1 MKNLIIIVLLGV
13 IALPGLLV
21 EELALGSALPMANR
35 KMPEIS
41 GEELSLKDITG
52 KEGLLVI
59 FSSNTCPWVIA
70 WQDRYVILA
79 DKYKSKDLGIVA
91 VNSNA
96 AYRGKGD
103 SLEDMQKHAKKNDY
117 NFYYVLDQDSE
128 LAQVFGATRTPH
140 SFLFDKTGKLVYR
153 GAIDDNAQKPSQVEQ
168 NYLADAIAAML
179 AGKPIKLTAT
189 KAFGC
194 SIKFANKN

>member
-1 MKNLIIIVLLGV
+1 MKNLIITALLGV
-13 IALPGLLV
+13 IALQVLQA

-41 GEELSLKDITG
+41 GKELSLRDITG

-70 WQDRYVILA
+70 WQDRYVTLA

-103 SLEDMQKHAKKNDY
+103 SLEDMQKHAKENDY
-117 NFYYVLDQDSE
+117 NFYYVLDKNSE

-140 SFLFDKTGKLVYR
+140 IFLFDKTGKLVYR

-168 NYLADAIAAML
+168 NYLADAIDAML
-179 AGKPIKLTAT
+179 VGQPINETT
-189 KAFGC
+189 TRAFGC
-194 SIKFANKN
+194 SIKFASKN